1 METKQLIAQILNKVQ
16 KTQSVHPKCKEELKQ
31 LKEKDP
37 NTFLK
42 SILELIKPCLLYYK
56 KEATIERVITFF
68 TTFISS
74 LDEEF
79 ASKIINYFIPLTN
92 AKDKA
97 IRYRSCQIISGIIND
112 LPDDTNTEYFIFH

>member
-1 METKQLIAQILNKVQ
+1 METKQLIAQILNKAQ

-31 LKEKDP
+31 IKEKDSKL
-37 NTFLK
+37 FLS

-56 KEATIERVITFF
+56 KEATIERVINFF
-68 TTFISS
+68 TSFISS
-74 LDEEF
+74 LDLEF
-79 ASKIINYFIPLTN
+79 AFKVIRNILPLSN

-112 LPDDTNTEYFIFH
+112 LPDESNSE